1 MNGLVRKILKVSQE
15 SQHLEEIN
23 KMKDSIIADMEKTI
37 KRLREENNAGKRY
50 MTKMQQRKKTT
61 IWCYICVVCIFFIS
75 IFILGV
81 DMQIRSDKKL
91 YLPYFYNLVMKKC
104 LCDGKIPCKLWCTYE
119 FVYFGTCV
127 LAKPKEITLEY
138 TFTQ

>member
-50 MTKMQQRKKTT
+50 MTKMQ
-61 IWCYICVVCIFFIS
+61 
-75 IFILGV
+75 
-81 DMQIRSDKKL
+81 
-91 YLPYFYNLVMKKC
+91 
-104 LCDGKIPCKLWCTYE
+104 
-119 FVYFGTCV
+119 
-127 LAKPKEITLEY
+127 
-138 TFTQ
+138 

>member
-23 KMKDSIIADMEKTI
+23 KMKHSIIADMEKTI
-37 KRLREENNAGKRY
+37 KRLREENNVGKRY
-50 MTKMQQRKKTT
+50 MKKMKQRKKTT

-81 DMQIRSDKKL
+81 DMQIRFDKKL
-91 YLPYFYNLVMKKC
+91 YLP
-104 LCDGKIPCKLWCTYE
+104 
-119 FVYFGTCV
+119 
-127 LAKPKEITLEY
+127 
-138 TFTQ
+138 

>member
-91 YLPYFYNLVMKKC
+91 YLP
-104 LCDGKIPCKLWCTYE
+104 
-119 FVYFGTCV
+119 
-127 LAKPKEITLEY
+127 
-138 TFTQ
+138 